1 MSEKYEVYSGYVVAK
16 GNDPSDVL
24 CVCITE
30 EDADAIVDAMNTK
43 DEVETLRE
51 KLQQVEKIL
60 GVGHAKRTATT
71 QEAVKTDPPP
81 ARKKRTFKQKK
92 CAVESC
98 GKMFTPK
105 SGSQTV
111 CDECRAAGRKPTG
124 LVKRVEGQL
133 PGTGRRPSVEEVM
146 DMPPDERKKW
156 AELWSPAERNKAKMI
171 EMRRIRN
178 KGFSIDD
185 PIMGVN
191 APSV

>member
-71 QEAVKTDPPP
+71 QEAVKTDPPCP
-81 ARKKRTFKQKK
+81 QEENLQAEEVRGRIVRKDVHAEIGKPNCVRRVQGGRKEADRPCQARRRTASRNRQ
-92 CAVESC
+92 
-98 GKMFTPK
+98 TPFRR
-105 SGSQTV
+105 GS
-111 CDECRAAGRKPTG
+111 DGHAAGRAQEVGGALEP
-124 LVKRVEGQL
+124 
-133 PGTGRRPSVEEVM
+133 RR
-146 DMPPDERKKW
+146 
-156 AELWSPAERNKAKMI
+156 AQ
-171 EMRRIRN
+171 
-178 KGFSIDD
+178 
-185 PIMGVN
+185 
-191 APSV
+191 